1 MSSKSKIVIAVLCG
15 ASFAIGFVAA
25 PIYNS
30 IISWDYSTMTDSAYV
45 HTSRID
51 IAQLNTPSDGYH
63 KWISPKGNMYMG
75 IWQNGRLKSG
85 TLITEKSVY
94 EGEMLNLSP
103 HGYGTM
109 YYNNGNMYRGNWAAG
124 NKEGIGL
131 KHNHDGSM
139 YFGHWRAGL
148 LNAPKNVEHKVEERV
163 YGIDLSFHQHHSQ
176 VNWKNL
182 GLYSDAYGEVYYG
195 KTVYHSYMQP
205 ITFAFIKA
213 SQGIKQDSCYNQHI
227 ANARKYNIIV
237 GSYHFFTIDD
247 DVNAQIENFT
257 NHVNICKGDLP
268 PVLDLECEWSKNVK
282 GYIAKLRKY
291 GIDKMQTD
299 ALKWLK
305 AIEEFYGIKPIIYTS
320 RGWKKCFLQDKRFNE
335 YEFWLARYHNV
346 PPEKEDLWTFWQ
358 RTDKVFPNGYSK
370 NIDVNMFH
378 DDYKSFIDYR
388 KNIYQN

>member
-45 HTSRID
+45 HTSGID

-148 LNAPKNVEHKVEERV
+148 FNAPKNVQHKVEDCV
-163 YGIDLSFHQHHSQ
+163 YGIDLS
-176 VNWKNL
+176 K
-182 GLYSDAYGEVYYG
+182 
-195 KTVYHSYMQP
+195 
-205 ITFAFIKA
+205 
-213 SQGIKQDSCYNQHI
+213 
-227 ANARKYNIIV
+227 
-237 GSYHFFTIDD
+237 
-247 DVNAQIENFT
+247 
-257 NHVNICKGDLP
+257 
-268 PVLDLECEWSKNVK
+268 
-282 GYIAKLRKY
+282 
-291 GIDKMQTD
+291 
-299 ALKWLK
+299 
-305 AIEEFYGIKPIIYTS
+305 
-320 RGWKKCFLQDKRFNE
+320 
-335 YEFWLARYHNV
+335 
-346 PPEKEDLWTFWQ
+346 
-358 RTDKVFPNGYSK
+358 
-370 NIDVNMFH
+370 
-378 DDYKSFIDYR
+378 
-388 KNIYQN
+388 YQNHNSVKWNEIGRAHV